1 MQLKKAF
8 LMKAI
13 VFERHGGS
21 EVLQYRDTPQPK
33 AGPND
38 VVINVKA
45 SACNFN
51 DIWARRGLP
60 GMKIILP
67 HISGSDAAGVV
78 IETGS
83 EVKNVKVG
91 DEVVVHCG
99 ISCRQCYY
107 CTRGEEYFCPDFRIW
122 GFQTGPLDGAHG
134 QYCKVPAVNTLP
146 KPPNLSFE
154 EAATIPLVLVTV
166 WRMLVSRAHIQV
178 GDFVL
183 VWGAAGGLGVMAIQI
198 AKLFNARAI
207 AVASA
212 DDKLELC
219 RKLGAEFVLHRK
231 KHDILQEVRKI
242 TDGRR
247 ADIVF
252 EHTGAETWPISMQ
265 CLKWGGTIVTCGA
278 TSGFDAHLDIR
289 LLWNKQQN
297 YLGSHLG
304 NKGELID
311 AMRFVESG
319 HVKPVVGEVLP
330 LKELGKAQD
339 LMETSTIAGKIAIVP
354 PAA

>member
-1 MQLKKAF
+1 
-8 LMKAI
+8 MKAI
-13 VFERHGGS
+13 VFEQNGGC
-21 EVLQYRDTPQPK
+21 EVLRYEDAPEPK

-38 VVINVKA
+38 VVLKVKA

-78 IETGS
+78 VEIGS

-99 ISCRQCYY
+99 ISCRECYY
-107 CTRGEEYFCPDFRIW
+107 CTRGEEFFCHDFKIW
-122 GFQTGPLDGAHG
+122 GFQTGPLDGAHAE
-134 QYCKVPAVNTLP
+134 YCRVPAANVLA
-146 KPPNLSFE
+146 KPMNLSFE
-154 EAATIPLVLVTV
+154 EAATVPLVLVTV
-166 WRMLVSRAHIQV
+166 WRMLVSRAHVQA

-183 VWGAAGGLGVMAIQI
+183 VWGAAGGLGVMAIQV
-198 AKLFNARAI
+198 AKLFNARVI
-207 AVASA
+207 AVASS

-219 RKLGAEFVLHRK
+219 EKLGAEFVLHRK
-231 KHDILQEVRKI
+231 KHDIFQEVRRI

-252 EHTGAETWPISMQ
+252 EHTGADTWPISMQ

-278 TSGFDAHLDIR
+278 TSGLDAQTDIR

-304 NKGELID
+304 NKGELIE
-311 AMRFVESG
+311 AMRFVEG
-319 HVKPVVGEVLP
+319 GQIKPVVGEILP
-330 LKELGKAQD
+330 LHEMARAQHM
-339 LMETSTIAGKIAIVP
+339 MESSAIGGKIAIVP